1 MTLKTKESDSQTAKS
16 RTDFTQILL
25 ESVNESI
32 SIALGRP
39 VGPELSHELQ
49 AYIGLSDDEME
60 DNVDRLFASL
70 KDSFGLQGGD
80 IRRMAVKR
88 MYQKAGVPFYEVA
101 GIEMI
106 QYVQELKRVLTNLT
120 GSMLENVM

>member
-1 MTLKTKESDSQTAKS
+1 MFIQSQCRVISFDSEDERVGFSDRKS

-32 SIALGRP
+32 SIVLGRP

-80 IRRMAVKR
+80 ICGWQLR
-88 MYQKAGVPFYEVA
+88 
-101 GIEMI
+101 
-106 QYVQELKRVLTNLT
+106 
-120 GSMLENVM
+120 